1 MIPILQ
7 TSTPA
12 DKQKVD
18 GLINKLRLDPA
29 ELALN
34 RGELAKHS
42 AAVAA
47 IMADVAARGDA
58 AVVESC
64 RKFDDPDFTADQIR
78 VSKDEVKAAHSRTPA
93 DQLAAIRRSIAQVRE
108 YQQHVMPR
116 GIDPLHR
123 PGSLPALPA
132 RIQPGLPIELLRR
145 RPDVAEAERQL
156 ASATAQV
163 GVATAQLFPQVVVTG
178 GLGAQQG
185 RGATAAAI
193 NPIWSLGPAVAVPL
207 LDFGRLDAA
216 VERADF
222 RSRELLFNYKQT
234 VLNAVR
240 EVDTAVGAYA
250 AQQERLRYLSGA
262 LAAARRAV
270 NLAEQRF
277 ERGLTDSLNVIDAQR
292 QAYELE
298 QQYVTAQASA
308 AIGQSK
314 LMRAWETAF
323 ARYKLNVAQLLLTY
337 SDLDSYV
344 RRANAGNT
352 LERLLSAANV
362 VPIINENDSVAT
374 EELSF
379 GDNDRLSAEVAMLAG
394 ADLLIILTG
403 VDGLLDAN
411 GNVIP
416 RVRDV
421 DGAKRLANGSKGR
434 FSVGGMISKL
444 EAVKMAVHAG
454 IMTVIINGRHPERIA
469 AAVAGQVTGTRFI
482 ARKRPV
488 LTLRGR

>member
-1 MIPILQ
+1 MIAWAGQGFPFLNCSLIGDYETVSDLRRTPSVARRRRKVPS
-7 TSTPA
+7 TS
-12 DKQKVD
+12 
-18 GLINKLRLDPA
+18 LRNGEHTNAGMRRAEIRPA
-29 ELALN
+29 ESEIFHWHFWPVREIEPPFNFMSKPNKSRPNTKRIVLKFGSGILTRTNAPGLDLKQFARISAEVAALI
-34 RGELAKHS
+34 RLGHQCVTVTS
-42 AAVAA
+42 GAVAA
-47 IMADVAARGDA
+47 GTGTL
-58 AVVESC
+58 SL
-64 RKFDDPDFTADQIR
+64 
-78 VSKDEVKAAHSRTPA
+78 DERPT
-93 DQLAAIRRSIAQVRE
+93 DLA
-108 YQQHVMPR
+108 
-116 GIDPLHR
+116 
-123 PGSLPALPA
+123 
-132 RIQPGLPIELLRR
+132 
-145 RPDVAEAERQL
+145 
-156 ASATAQV
+156 
-163 GVATAQLFPQVVVTG
+163 
-178 GLGAQQG
+178 
-185 RGATAAAI
+185 
-193 NPIWSLGPAVAVPL
+193 
-207 LDFGRLDAA
+207 
-216 VERADF
+216 
-222 RSRELLFNYKQT
+222 
-234 VLNAVR
+234 
-240 EVDTAVGAYA
+240 
-250 AQQERLRYLSGA
+250 
-262 LAAARRAV
+262 
-270 NLAEQRF
+270 
-277 ERGLTDSLNVIDAQR
+277 
-292 QAYELE
+292 
-298 QQYVTAQASA
+298 TAQASA

-454 IMTVIINGRHPERIA
+454 ITTVIINGRHPERIGD
-469 AAVAGQVTGTRFI
+469 AVAGQVTGTRFI